1 VGASGSDFFHGYRA
15 SVPHDRRFRFA
26 VIATK
31 AQSAPDFRNDA
42 RKWEDLG
49 YSTLFVSDHFV
60 GFPLAP
66 VSAMA
71 MIAEATDRLRFG
83 SLVLATDFRHP
94 AVLAREAAT
103 LDLMSDGRLELGM
116 GAGWM
121 TADYEKTGIPLNP
134 ASLRIDRLAESLTVV
149 RGLFADGPFTFIGR
163 HYQVRT
169 LEGIPKPVQ
178 KPGPPIIVGGGAR
191 RILTL
196 AAREA
201 DIVSINANLARGD
214 AGHPDVS
221 RTLDAEA
228 TDQKLA
234 WVREVAGPRFD
245 DLEIQQCVSY
255 VTITNDPIGTA
266 EALAPLVHMTP
277 GVVLQTP
284 NALIGSVDRIVDD
297 LIDRRERWQMSYVVV
312 ADIVAEEFAEVVSR
326 LTGA

>member
-1 VGASGSDFFHGYRA
+1 MDRLFQGYCA
-15 SVPHDRRFRFA
+15 IVPHNRRFRFA

-31 AQSAPDFRNDA
+31 AESASHFRNDA

-49 YSTLFVSDHFV
+49 YSALFVSDHLM

-66 VSAMA
+66 ISAMA

-94 AVLAREAAT
+94 ALLGREAAT
-103 LDLMSDGRLELGM
+103 LDLLSEGRLELGM

-121 TADYEKTGIPLNP
+121 TADYEKSGIPLDP
-134 ASLRIDRLAESLTVV
+134 ASVRIDRLTESLAVI
-149 RGLFADGPFTFIGR
+149 RGLFADGPVTFIGR
-163 HYQVRT
+163 HYQIRD
-169 LEGIPKPVQ
+169 LEGTPKPVQ

-191 RILTL
+191 RILSL
-196 AAREA
+196 AGREA
-201 DIVSINANLARGD
+201 DIVGINANLARGD
-214 AGHPDVS
+214 ASHPDVS
-221 RTLDAEA
+221 RTLGPEA

-234 WVREVAGPRFD
+234 WVREAAGPRFD

-255 VTITNDPIGTA
+255 VTITDDPIGTA
-266 EALAPLVHMTP
+266 QALAPLVHLAP
-277 GVVLQTP
+277 DVVLQTP
-284 NALIGSVDRIVDD
+284 VALIGSIDRIVED

-312 ADIVAEEFAEVVSR
+312 ADIVAEEFAEVVTR